1 MPRMRW
7 HQINFIVNIMNT
19 LFSSNT
25 SEGELGLSRL
35 ESEAR
40 LRWWGHVE
48 YGDAKHGERWK
59 IADDF
64 HGCGEGGH
72 EVR

>member
-1 MPRMRW
+1 MEQVGDMVR
-7 HQINFIVNIMNT
+7 
-19 LFSSNT
+19 
-25 SEGELGLSRL
+25 
-35 ESEAR
+35 EAR

-72 EVR
+72 EDR